1 MTSKDWKKK
10 YENSVHELKKEGR
23 IIMANSKRKHGGTIV
38 NIITALVFFGLLGYG
53 IMWLIKG
60 FGEAGEQ
67 YTDTMVQ
74 AKHDATSVKCQ
85 TNMRAIGQN
94 LYYYAATNGT
104 YPESLE
110 ELIDFSGNTQLFKC
124 PSPEGGQY
132 KYIPGHGANSPDSN
146 IVLYEPKAAHD
157 GRAGVLR
164 LGGQVELLTP
174 EELQQAI
181 DQTLANL
188 NR

>member
-1 MTSKDWKKK
+1 
-10 YENSVHELKKEGR
+10 
-23 IIMANSKRKHGGTIV
+23 MANFKRKHGGTKV

-60 FGEAGEQ
+60 FGQAGEQ

-85 TNMRAIGQN
+85 MNLRAIGQN
-94 LYYYAATNGT
+94 LHLHAVTNGT

-110 ELIDFSGNTQLFKC
+110 ELMRFSGNTQLFKC

-132 KYIPGHGANSPDSN
+132 KYITGHGRNSPDSN
-146 IVLYEPKAAHD
+146 VVLYEPKAVHD

-181 DQTLANL
+181 DQTMANL

>member
-1 MTSKDWKKK
+1 M
-10 YENSVHELKKEGR
+10 
-23 IIMANSKRKHGGTIV
+23 IIMTNLKREHGGTIV

-53 IMWLIKG
+53 IIWLIKG

-74 AKHDATSVKCQ
+74 AKYNTISVECQ
-85 TNMRAIGQN
+85 MNLQNIGKN
-94 LYYYAATNGT
+94 LYMYAATNGT

-110 ELIDFSGNTQLFKC
+110 ELMRFSGNTQLFKC
-124 PSPEGGQY
+124 PSLEGEQY

-146 IVLYEPKAAHD
+146 VVLYETKAVHN

-181 DQTLANL
+181 NHTLANL